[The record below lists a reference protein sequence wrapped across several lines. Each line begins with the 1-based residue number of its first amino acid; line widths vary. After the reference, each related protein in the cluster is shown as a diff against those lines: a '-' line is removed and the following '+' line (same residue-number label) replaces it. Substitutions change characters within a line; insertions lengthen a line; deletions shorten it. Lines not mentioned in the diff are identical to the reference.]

1 MNLIFKKNQTK
12 KVSLENF
19 SSIFVILPD
28 GIGDLVYWI
37 PILRFIAKSNP
48 EITFYFPFEYEK
60 FDAICGTSQL
70 NAKKVEYVDNKNKSH
85 IELSLLI
92 SDDSNL
98 LNNYRDILNKTPI
111 RLGLMGGRYRDQF
124 LTHFVKKPILNFGK
138 HELIRNERVISLFDN
153 YKDYSRDLN
162 LKVSGILKNILDYEP
177 YVVIHPFSRG
187 HGREWN
193 SDYYLTLIK
202 KFINIGLNIVI
213 TGTDKE
219 RQSINNLLKPIL
231 KDNSRIFNLAGNLQ
245 IDDLLHILKNAK
257 LTIASSTGPLHLS
270 AAIGANSIG
279 IYAPRRGLNPKRWGP
294 IGENSFAISYKKCR
308 IKRCDNSNCVCM
320 SKVSPEQVFNFSL
333 DLFFKDYK
341 IKERDFFEDQVSLWN
356 FR

>member
-1 MNLIFKKNQTK
+1 MNLVFRKNQTK

-19 SSIFVILPD
+19 STIFVILPD

-85 IELSLLI
+85 FELAFLI
-92 SDDSNL
+92 SDDPNI
-98 LNNYRDILNKTPI
+98 LNHYREILNKTPI
-111 RLGLMGGRYRDQF
+111 RLGLLGGRNRDQF
-124 LTHFVKKPILNFGK
+124 LTHFVKKPLLNFGK
-138 HELIRNERVISLFDN
+138 HELIRNERIINLFED

-162 LKVSGILKNILDYEP
+162 IEVSGISKNILDYGS

-187 HGREWN
+187 HGREWRP
-193 SDYYLTLIK
+193 DFYLTLIK

-213 TGTDKE
+213 TGTDEE

-231 KDNSRIFNLAGNLQ
+231 EDNSKIFNLAGNLQ

-270 AAIGANSIG
+270 AALGSNCIG
-279 IYAPRRGLNPKRWGP
+279 IYAPRRGLSPKRWGP
-294 IGENSFAISYKKCR
+294 IGENSFAISYKNCR
-308 IKRCDNSNCVCM
+308 IKRCDNSNCACIN
-320 SKVSPEQVFNFSL
+320 KVLPEHVFNFSL
-333 DLFFKDYK
+333 NLFLKDCK
-341 IKERDFFEDQVSLWN
+341 INHKDFAQDQISLWN
-356 FR
+356 F

>member
-12 KVSLENF
+12 KFSLENF

-28 GIGDLVYWI
+28 GIGDLVYWT

-48 EITFYFPFEYEK
+48 NATIYYPSEFK
-60 FDAICGTSQL
+60 KLDVLCGSTQL
-70 NAKKVEYVDNKNKSH
+70 IAKKVEYLDNKNKSH
-85 IELSLLI
+85 IEFSLLI

-111 RLGLMGGRYRDQF
+111 RLGLAGGRHRDKF
-124 LTHFVKKPILNFGK
+124 LTHFVKKPLLNFGK
-138 HELIRNERVISLFDN
+138 HELIRNERIISLFDQ
-153 YKDYSRDLN
+153 YKDYYRDLTIT
-162 LKVSGILKNILDYEP
+162 VSGASSNILDYEP

-187 HGREWN
+187 HGREW
-193 SDYYLTLIK
+193 SPDYYLTLIRE
-202 KFINIGLNIVI
+202 FINIGLNIVI

-219 RQSINNLLKPIL
+219 RQSINKLLKPIL
-231 KDNSRIFNLAGNLQ
+231 EDNSRVFNLAGNLQ

-270 AAIGANSIG
+270 AALGANSIG

>member
-1 MNLIFKKNQTK
+1 MNLIFRKNQTK
-12 KVSLENF
+12 KVSLKNF

-48 EITFYFPFEYEK
+48 NATFYYPSEFK
-60 FDAICGTSQL
+60 KLDVLCGSTQL
-70 NAKKVEYVDNKNKSH
+70 KISKVEYLDNKNKSH
-85 IELSLLI
+85 IEFSLLI

-111 RLGLMGGRYRDQF
+111 RLGLAGGRHRDKF
-124 LTHFVKKPILNFGK
+124 LTHFVKKPLLNFGK
-138 HELIRNERVISLFDN
+138 HELIRNERIISLFDQ
-153 YKDYSRDLN
+153 YKDYYRDLTIT
-162 LKVSGILKNILDYEP
+162 VSGASSNILDYEP

-187 HGREWN
+187 HGREW
-193 SDYYLTLIK
+193 SSEYYLAIMK

-219 RQSINNLLKPIL
+219 KQKIDHLIKSFQEEKKII
-231 KDNSRIFNLAGNLQ
+231 NLAGKLELDNLLQ
-245 IDDLLHILKNAK
+245 LIKNAK

-270 AAIGANSIG
+270 AALGANSIG
-279 IYAPRRGLNPKRWGP
+279 IYPPRKNLNPKRWGP
-294 IGENSFAISYKKCR
+294 IGQKSYAISYKKCR
-308 IKRCDNSNCVCM
+308 IKRCNNGNCACM
-320 SKVSPEQVFNFSL
+320 NKVSPEHVFNCSL

-341 IKERDFFEDQVSLWN
+341 IIQKDFAQGQISLWN
-356 FR
+356 F